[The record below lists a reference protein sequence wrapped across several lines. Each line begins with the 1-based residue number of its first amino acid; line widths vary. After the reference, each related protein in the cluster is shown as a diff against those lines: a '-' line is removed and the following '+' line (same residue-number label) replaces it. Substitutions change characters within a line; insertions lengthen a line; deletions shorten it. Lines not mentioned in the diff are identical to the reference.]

1 MIKKKIITKT
11 AIFIVLM
18 IAVFLLCM
26 SLKNS
31 KAGNKV
37 IVIDVGHGGN
47 DPGKVSVNA
56 TMEKDINLAIGLE
69 LEKELLARGYTVI
82 LTRRLDTNLASDS
95 ASNKKSSDMRNR
107 VQLVNETNAD
117 IMISI
122 HQNSFPDNSV
132 KGAQCFYQ
140 QGSEKGKALAEL
152 IQGYI
157 IKKVDI
163 TNKRKAKAST
173 SYYILK
179 NTSCPGVIVEC
190 GFLSNS
196 AEEAN
201 LKDEQYQHKLAV
213 AIGDALDEFFR

>member
-18 IAVFLLCM
+18 IAVFLLGM
-26 SLKNS
+26 NIKNT

-37 IVIDVGHGGN
+37 IAIDVGHGGN
-47 DPGKVSVNA
+47 DPGKVSANS

-69 LEKELLARGYTVI
+69 LERELLARGYTVI
-82 LTRRLDTNLASDS
+82 LTRRIDTNLASDS

-122 HQNSFPDNSV
+122 HQNSFPDTSV

-140 QGSEKGKALAEL
+140 QGSEKGKVLAEL
-152 IQGYI
+152 IQEYI

-163 TNKRKAKAST
+163 TNKRKAKTSA

-201 LKDEQYQHKLAV
+201 LKDKQYQHKLAV
-213 AIGDALDEFFR
+213 AIGDALDEFF